1 MLKKFFDFICKGFFH
16 PLDKLIL
23 LFLVSWIS
31 KLLSEWTGVFFIGVP
46 TLILLII
53 FTTPRFE
60 KTWFAQKVLNPLGSI
75 SVIALLVIGM
85 ILMIT

>member
-1 MLKKFFDFICKGFFH
+1 MKKFFDFICKGFFH

-23 LFLVSWIS
+23 LFLVGWIS
-31 KLLSEWTGVFFIGVP
+31 KLLSEWTGVFATGVP

-53 FTTPRFE
+53 CTMPRFE

-75 SVIALLVIGM
+75 SVIAFLVIGM
-85 ILMIT
+85 FLLIT